1 MSEEKR
7 DTLED
12 EFRRL
17 KEKQRV
23 MEECP
28 FLFFEPYGDQ
38 QAFLNCHSKI
48 RLITGGNRTGKST
61 VGVIEAISHVMGF
74 RPDGNRDY
82 LPPGAVD
89 ILAMVNDRRKS
100 VDKILMKK
108 IRSFCPKDWITH
120 VKNGT
125 DGFPEILTFRTGSR
139 LFIGSYKQDA
149 ATYEGHDWH
158 GVWFDEPPP
167 RPVFVSIRRGCL
179 DHGGRIWFTLT
190 PLSCP
195 WIYTELYA
203 KADSDRI
210 STFHL
215 DLMDN
220 PHIPEE
226 EKLLFIADLNPE
238 EIEARIHGKF
248 SHLSGSIFPT
258 FSRDKHTVDDFT
270 IPDEWPRFMVMDP
283 HDRRPSYI
291 AWFAVNPRDQ
301 IICYREWPRD
311 EFAKIKTAH
320 KSVRDYTAIIRTEE
334 GSEKLYERIIDPNFG
349 KTPSVMTGN
358 TLIDEYAN
366 HGLDFYAEINN
377 DIQLGHQRI
386 HERLRTDIGEP
397 KLVVAKSCRNMIW
410 AFENYIWNTRDMEKE
425 YGARERPDET
435 GKDMI
440 DALRYLLDYEP
451 TYSMGQA
458 IMVDDAQEHGITGY
472 GV

>member
-1 MSEEKR
+1 M
-7 DTLED
+7 
-12 EFRRL
+12 
-17 KEKQRV
+17 
-23 MEECP
+23 
-28 FLFFEPYGDQ
+28 
-38 QAFLNCHSKI
+38 
-48 RLITGGNRTGKST
+48 
-61 VGVIEAISHVMGF
+61 
-74 RPDGNRDY
+74 
-82 LPPGAVD
+82 
-89 ILAMVNDRRKS
+89 
-100 VDKILMKK
+100 
-108 IRSFCPKDWITH
+108 
-120 VKNGT
+120 
-125 DGFPEILTFRTGSR
+125 
-139 LFIGSYKQDA
+139 
-149 ATYEGHDWH
+149 
-158 GVWFDEPPP
+158 
-167 RPVFVSIRRGCL
+167 
-179 DHGGRIWFTLT
+179 T